1 MSVNQTT
8 YLPSFVEAHAD
19 EATATSCMFAWNDT
33 LSLTRRRRTPN
44 Q

>member
-8 YLPSFVEAHAD
+8 YLPSLVEVHAD
-19 EATATSCMFAWNDT
+19 EAAAPSCVLAWNDVI
-33 LSLTRRRRTPN
+33 SLTRSRRTPN